1 MKEELKKEMGM
12 VISAAIIMAT
22 WYFVTKPTRAVPLPP
37 EFIPI
42 IEIGAPKITPT
53 K

>member
-1 MKEELKKEMGM
+1 MKEELKKEIGM
-12 VISAAIIMAT
+12 AISAAIIMAT
-22 WYFVTKPTRAVPLPP
+22 WYFVTKPTRAVPPLP